1 MSITS
6 KTSSTLREI
15 KVSYTSKVKVA
26 DRIKIT
32 SSKDACEL
40 FRKIWSDYLEI
51 REEFNILLL
60 NRANHVLGWFNVS
73 IGGKS
78 GTLIDPKL
86 IFSVALKCNACGIIL
101 CHNHPSGN
109 LNPSSPD
116 LELTKKIKAG
126 GDLLEIRILDH
137 LIISTECYH
146 SMADEGILKNY

>member
-1 MSITS
+1 MSITT

-15 KVSYTSKVKVA
+15 KVSYTSKVKVS

-32 SSKDACEL
+32 SSKDACDL
-40 FRKIWSDYLEI
+40 FRKIWSDDMEI

-73 IGGKS
+73 VGGTS

-109 LNPSSPD
+109 VNPSNSD
-116 LELTKKIKAG
+116 NELTKKLKNG
-126 GDLLEIRILDH
+126 SNLLEIQILDH
-137 LIISTECYH
+137 IILTAESYF
-146 SMADEGILKNY
+146 SFADEGVL